1 MITVANEIHYCSSL
15 QPSVLPKLS
24 PSRFL
29 PRILQPFQVRYN
41 TVLQVV
47 AFETAEAR
55 RWYRAYLPP
64 RLQTSQSLPQATRT
78 PALPSRAAIRDLSC
92 HTAPYISQWRGGYNV
107 PARYASRITA
117 HDQKRGNRGYPGRN
131 YEMEGQR
138 GMAIRTRG
146 CRWSGIRSRELSF

>member
-1 MITVANEIHYCSSL
+1 MVTVTNKILYCSFL
-15 QPSVLPKLS
+15 QPSILPKLS

-29 PRILQPFQVRYN
+29 SRFLQSYQVRHN

-55 RWYRAYLPP
+55 WWHCTYLSP
-64 RLQTSQSLPQATRT
+64 RLQTSQSLSQATRT

-92 HTAPYISQWRGGYNV
+92 HTTTYLSQWSGGYNV
-107 PARYASRITA
+107 PARNASRITA
-117 HDQKRGNRGYPGRN
+117 HDQKWEYRRYPGRS
-131 YEMEGQR
+131 YKMEGQC

-146 CRWSGIRSRELSF
+146 CRWSGI